1 MMHGMDKSAL
11 IAQIEAYS
19 RATGYRLGPSTI
31 CQYAA
36 KNRGVYARLVAGK
49 SCTRSTAE
57 RLTAW
62 MRDNPP
68 GER

>member
-1 MMHGMDKSAL
+1 MMRGMDKAAL

-19 RATGYRLGPSTI
+19 AASGYAPSTI
-31 CQYAA
+31 CQYAVR
-36 KNRGVYARLVAGK
+36 NRNVYARLTAGK
-49 SCTRSTAE
+49 SCTRRTAD

-68 GER
+68 GAK

>member
-1 MMHGMDKSAL
+1 MIRGMDKQAL
-11 IAQIEAYS
+11 IRQIEAYS
-19 RATGYRLGPSTI
+19 AASGYAPSTI
-31 CQYAA
+31 CQYAV
-36 KNRGVYARLVAGK
+36 KNRGVYARLTAGK
-49 SCTRSTAE
+49 SCTRRTAD

>member
-1 MMHGMDKSAL
+1 MMRGMDRQAL

-19 RATGYRLGPSTI
+19 RASGYAPSTI
-31 CQYAA
+31 CQYAVR
-36 KNRGVYARLVAGK
+36 NRNVYARLTAGK
-49 SCTRSTAE
+49 SCTTLTAE

-68 GER
+68 KAK